1 MPPDEPPV
9 TAQAIAD
16 AAVDASAG
24 APSVEEIDVLKR
36 VVETLTDF
44 LTSYSL
50 QIVGALVVLVLGTIV
65 ARILSHILLRF
76 LERRNFD
83 VTLSR
88 FIASCMRGSVVGFA
102 FVVALGKFGI
112 TIAPILA
119 ALGALAF
126 GASIAVQGPLS
137 NFGSGL
143 AIIFLRPFVVDDT
156 VAVSGVEGVVVEVK
170 LGYTVLCDEDGIEI
184 IVPNKEVF
192 GQVMHN
198 SKGRRLV
205 EGVIGISYGDAPREA
220 ISVIEKIIA
229 ADEGVLQDP
238 PPLVGVG
245 EFADSS
251 VSIHYRYWV
260 STPSYFEVMYT
271 VNLAVFDG
279 LAEAGITIPFPQRD
293 VHLIPQES

>member
-220 ISVIEKIIA
+220 ISGHREDYCSRRRRSPRPA
-229 ADEGVLQDP
+229 AAGRCRRVRRLIGKHSLSLLGLYAELLRGHVHRESRSL
-238 PPLVGVG
+238 
-245 EFADSS
+245 
-251 VSIHYRYWV
+251 RW
-260 STPSYFEVMYT
+260 PS
-271 VNLAVFDG
+271 
-279 LAEAGITIPFPQRD
+279 
-293 VHLIPQES
+293 